1 MYKYGQSS
9 IDTID
14 TGVFL
19 FGPSTNPL
27 LKWSQAIDKK
37 NCTRNSTGFKL
48 LIINK
53 NLHIGLLC
61 LGSAWPI

>member
-19 FGPSTNPL
+19 FGPSTNPP
-27 LKWSQAIDKK
+27 LKWSQVIDKK
-37 NCTRNSTGFKL
+37 NCASNSTDFK

-61 LGSAWPI
+61 LGSARPI